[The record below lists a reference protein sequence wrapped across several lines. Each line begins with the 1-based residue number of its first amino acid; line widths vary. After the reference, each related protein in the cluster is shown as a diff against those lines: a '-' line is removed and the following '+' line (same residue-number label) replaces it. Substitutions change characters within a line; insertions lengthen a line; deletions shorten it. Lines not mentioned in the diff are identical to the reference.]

1 MTPVTEKCMPTV
13 GQKMT
18 IRTMRW
24 DDGWEFDCP
33 VVILSPV
40 VSVAEDGRSIEQM
53 VESFLIDCCI
63 DGIPASEKLW
73 RWPLSYLKRKFYRV
87 EHQTTVVEFVLDEDE
102 RLSWRELRTRKSS
115 I

>member
-1 MTPVTEKCMPTV
+1 MPEKRKPTV

-40 VSVAEDGRSIEQM
+40 VRVAEDGRSMDQL
-53 VESFLIDCCI
+53 VEDFLIDCCVT
-63 DGIPASEKLW
+63 GIPASEKLW
-73 RWPLSYLKRKFYRV
+73 RWPLDYLKRKFYRV
-87 EHQTTVVEFVLDEDE
+87 EHQTVEVEFVLDEDKQ
-102 RLSWRELRTRKSS
+102 LSWRELRKRHSAT
-115 I
+115 